1 MKLVTFNI
9 NGIRSGI
16 NKGLIAWLTTENAD
30 VVCFQ
35 EIKLA
40 EYQLV
45 EDDFKALGYDC
56 FWHPAKKRG
65 YSGVATL
72 TKVSSRNV
80 IYGMGSELYDEEGR
94 CLTVEFDDF
103 MLVNTYFPS
112 GSSGDERQQFKLKFL
127 DDYILFISLL
137 RRYNKPLIICGDVN
151 ICHQEIDIHNPKSNK
166 NTSGFLP
173 EEREWVTNFLSDG
186 FVDAF
191 RELNKEPHHYTWWT
205 YRAGARKNNKG
216 WRIDYFF
223 VESSIK
229 NRIENSQILSNV
241 VMSDHCPVSLNISI

>member
-16 NKGLIAWLTTENAD
+16 KKGFLEWLVTEKPE
-30 VVCFQ
+30 VVCLQ

-40 EYQLV
+40 ESHLV
-45 EDDFKALGYDC
+45 EDDFKSLGYAC
-56 FWHPAKKRG
+56 FWYPAQKRG
-65 YSGVATL
+65 YSGVAIL
-72 TKVSSRNV
+72 TKVIPKNV
-80 IYGMGSELYDEEGR
+80 IYGMGNELYDQEGR
-94 CLTVEFDDF
+94 CLTVEFDEF
-103 MLVNTYFPS
+103 ILVNTYFPS
-112 GSSGDERQQFKLKFL
+112 GSSGEERQQYKLDFL
-127 DDYILFISLL
+127 DDYIPFIDSL
-137 RRYNKPLIICGDVN
+137 RQHNKPLIICGDVN

-173 EEREWVTNFLSDG
+173 KEREWVTNFLNEG

-191 RELNKEPHHYTWWT
+191 RELNKEPHQYTWWT
-205 YRAGARKNNKG
+205 YRARARKNNKG

-223 VESSIK
+223 VENNIK
-229 NRIENSQILSNV
+229 NRIENSQILSKV